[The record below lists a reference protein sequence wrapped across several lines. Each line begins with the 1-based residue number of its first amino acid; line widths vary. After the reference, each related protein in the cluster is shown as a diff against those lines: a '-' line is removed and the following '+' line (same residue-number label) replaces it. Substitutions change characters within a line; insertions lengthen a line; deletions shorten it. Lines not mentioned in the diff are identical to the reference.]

1 MGCKDIEEI
10 RKPEFVAKTQFFCK
24 SLLYGSGRNWKL
36 SIFREKIISAQKM
49 EYVNLFDL
57 RVTSKFREHR
67 IMIGKQKTELW
78 SVNKNR
84 IMAGKKNELWSAN
97 KKQNYGW

>member
-1 MGCKDIEEI
+1 
-10 RKPEFVAKTQFFCK
+10 
-24 SLLYGSGRNWKL
+24 
-36 SIFREKIISAQKM
+36 M

-84 IMAGKKNELWSAN
+84 IMASKKKMNYDRQTKNRIMVGKQKTDFWSVN
-97 KKQNYGW
+97 KKQNFVKQKTESWSVKKTELWSVNKKQNFDQ